1 MMNMK
6 KTLLLGA
13 MVCTL
18 GMMTACKSG
27 ATKEPI
33 DESMLIGRWCYSY
46 GIIDGETR
54 GANSYDTLWPSDNNS
69 LIGIEFTENH
79 NAILTQIEPSLDST
93 GAPFSC
99 VEDTVST
106 SYSYSVSR
114 GTITIAKLRAEILS
128 LTPDTLITYSKQ
140 NNYNE
145 TSVFVKCNKP
155 THL

>member
-1 MMNMK
+1 MK
-6 KTLLLGA
+6 KVFLLDA
-13 MVCTL
+13 MVCAL

-27 ATKEPI
+27 TANEPI

-46 GIIDGETR
+46 GIVDGETIDDSVSR
-54 GANSYDTLWPSDNNS
+54 DTLWPGDNSS
-69 LIGIEFTENH
+69 LIGIEFTESK
-79 NAILTQIEPSLDST
+79 NAILTQIELSLDSAGT
-93 GAPFSC
+93 PFSY
-99 VEDTVST
+99 VEDTVSI
-106 SYSYSVSR
+106 SCSYSVSR
-114 GTITIAKLRAEILS
+114 GTITIEKLKADILR

>member
-1 MMNMK
+1 MK
-6 KTLLLGA
+6 KAFLLGA
-13 MVCTL
+13 MVCAL
-18 GMMTACKSG
+18 GMMTGCKNG
-27 ATKEPI
+27 AANEPI
-33 DESMLIGRWCYSY
+33 DESMLIGRWQYSY
-46 GIIDGETR
+46 GIVDGETIDDAVSR
-54 GANSYDTLWPSDNNS
+54 DTLWPGDNNS
-69 LIGIEFTENH
+69 LIEIEFTENK

-99 VEDTVST
+99 VEDTVSS

-114 GTITIAKLRAEILS
+114 GTITIERLKADILR